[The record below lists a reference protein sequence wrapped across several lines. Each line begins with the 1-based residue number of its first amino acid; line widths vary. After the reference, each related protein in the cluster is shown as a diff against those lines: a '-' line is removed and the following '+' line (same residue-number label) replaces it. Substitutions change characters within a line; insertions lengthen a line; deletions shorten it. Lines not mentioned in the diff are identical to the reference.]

1 MTHIRK
7 NRFIRNI
14 LIVITILSGLLVA
27 ALITDSMNWGLGDFV
42 AIGILL
48 FSACLGYELIQSRA
62 TTRSQKILF
71 SLGLGALLFL
81 IWLELAVGIFGS

>member
-14 LIVITILSGLLVA
+14 LIVITILSGLLVT
-27 ALITDSMNWGLGDFV
+27 ALITDGMNWGLGDFV

-48 FSACLGYELIQSRA
+48 FSACLGYESIQSRA

-71 SLGLGALLFL
+71 SLGLGTLLFL